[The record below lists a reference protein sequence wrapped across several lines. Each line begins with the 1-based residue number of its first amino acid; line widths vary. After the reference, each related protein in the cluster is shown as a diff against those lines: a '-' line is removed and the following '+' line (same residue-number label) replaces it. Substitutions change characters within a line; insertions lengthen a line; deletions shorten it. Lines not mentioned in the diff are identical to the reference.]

1 MQDRAFLLHTHGV
14 TIFHEDLCH
23 TEFLEDL
30 FTRYKFTHVVHLA
43 AQAGVRYSLQ
53 NPLAYIR
60 ANVECQVALLEVMR
74 KYPVSEGGGC
84 KVYRH
89 WGVAGVIRKRQVLI

>member
-1 MQDRAFLLHTHGV
+1 MMQDRAFILHTLGV
-14 TIFHEDLCH
+14 TIYHEDLCH

-30 FTRYKFTHVVHLA
+30 FTKYKFTHVAHLA

-74 KYPVSEGGGC
+74 RYPVSDDGSC
-84 KVYRH
+84 KVYIH
-89 WGVAGVIRKRQVLI
+89 